1 MKSIVVAVFCLAAG
15 IASAA
20 EIKVLSGGAV
30 EPGLEAFAHQ
40 VKHELGHELKIQ
52 YNTAPQI
59 AKRLASGDVYDIL
72 ISPPGVIDAAIKE
85 GKVVAEIR
93 EDASTIALG
102 HHDVEKDQ
110 VGHAMTHRIHREE
123 RVVFDKGLIADS
135 VQCLGEQGRHGN
147 VVVDD

>member
-1 MKSIVVAVFCLAAG
+1 MELALDDGKKLLQLHRLGENETLDSTDVCQGLSLAGNSGQQNHGNVA
-15 IASAA
+15 
-20 EIKVLSGGAV
+20 
-30 EPGLEAFAHQ
+30 
-40 VKHELGHELKIQ
+40 
-52 YNTAPQI
+52 
-59 AKRLASGDVYDIL
+59 
-72 ISPPGVIDAAIKE
+72 E

-110 VGHAMTHRIHREE
+110 VGHAMTHRIHREQ
-123 RVVFDKGLIADS
+123 RVVFDNGLVADS